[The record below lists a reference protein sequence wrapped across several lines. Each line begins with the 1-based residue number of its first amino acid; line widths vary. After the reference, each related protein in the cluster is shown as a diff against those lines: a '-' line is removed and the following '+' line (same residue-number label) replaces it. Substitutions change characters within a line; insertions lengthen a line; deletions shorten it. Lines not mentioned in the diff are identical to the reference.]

1 MPEPAALMWLMQR
14 LSRLIGTATD
24 SLEQQY
30 PGGAEAWETEVAR
43 QLARY
48 HGAAMLA
55 GADVAALTP
64 AMRTAVTRD
73 LAIQLAFLKQFGF
86 AVRSAKQW
94 ERGWNA
100 RAQMYARSIQV
111 PYWQGTT
118 KLLPLPAM
126 PAEGTRCLTNCKCQW
141 EVVTLDG
148 ENNYDAYWRRAADDS
163 CQTCRQRELEWS
175 PVRIRGGVL
184 QL

>member
-1 MPEPAALMWLMQR
+1 MPEPTPLAWLMQR

-24 SLEQQY
+24 ALERQY
-30 PGGAEAWETEVAR
+30 PAGTDAWEAEVAR

-73 LAIQLAFLKQFGF
+73 LAIQLAFLRQFGV
-86 AVRSAKQW
+86 AVRSGKQW
-94 ERGWNA
+94 ERGYQA
-100 RAQMYARSIQV
+100 RAAMYARSIQV
-111 PYWQGTT
+111 PYWQGAT

-126 PAEGTRCLTNCKCQW
+126 PAEGTQCLTNCKCQW
-141 EVVTLDG
+141 EVQQLEGDG
-148 ENNYDAYWRRAADDS
+148 NYDAYWRRAADDS
-163 CQTCRQRELEWS
+163 CQVCRQREQEWS
-175 PVRIRGGVL
+175 PVRIREGVL